1 LVIRAECIP
10 GFAQAFEEVVAAKL
24 AAESLRPRLSL
35 DAFARLDQMDDSFL
49 SELES
54 LAPFGTENPEPVLGL
69 EDFTILESRRVG
81 NGHLRL
87 RIKEGQCIKEAIG
100 FRMASW
106 HPLSREHMKMA
117 FSPQISTF
125 QGRRTLQLKIVDLQ
139 PKD

>member
-1 LVIRAECIP
+1 
-10 GFAQAFEEVVAAKL
+10 
-24 AAESLRPRLSL
+24 
-35 DAFARLDQMDDSFL
+35 MDTSFL

-69 EDFTILESRRVG
+69 EGVTVLESRRVG

-87 RIKEGQCIKEAIG
+87 RIKEGRCIKEAIG

-125 QGRRTLQLKIVDLQ
+125 QGRRILQLKIVDLQ
-139 PKD
+139 PRD